1 MVLWQSF
8 YGMGGEVSE
17 AGGYIDP
24 AFATPLFFTFFGA
37 ILVGVAILFPVSLEK
52 RAACILVGG
61 VSILVSAVMTAFVS
75 T

>member
-1 MVLWQSF
+1 MALWQTF

-17 AGGYIDP
+17 VGGYINP
-24 AFATPLFFTFFGA
+24 AFATSDFFTFFGA
-37 ILVGVAILFPVSLEK
+37 ILIGVAILFPVSLEK

-61 VSILVSAVMTAFVS
+61 ISILVSAVMTAFVS